1 MSKLY
6 IVSTPIGNL
15 DDITL
20 RAVEVLKEVNLVAAE
35 DTRHSRALLDHLGID
50 TPLQS
55 YHDRNES
62 KSARQIV
69 DKILAGVSVA
79 LVSDAGTPLI
89 SDPGYRL
96 VCQAL
101 EAGVPVIPIPGVS
114 AVITALSV
122 SGLPVNRFAFEG
134 FLPAKQAAR
143 RDWLGRLRFEER
155 TLVFYEAPHRVVQVV
170 DDMADTLGRERRVT
184 LARELTKKFEQI
196 WSGTL
201 ESASAALASGEIP
214 ARGEFVIVLEPARH
228 QNDDLDARRVMEVLL
243 AEFPPR
249 KAAEL
254 ASRITGQSK
263 GSLYDVALTL
273 KKNP

>member
-1 MSKLY
+1 MSTLY
-6 IVSTPIGNL
+6 IVSTPIGHL

-20 RAVEVLKEVNLVAAE
+20 RAVEVLKEVDLVAAE

-62 KSARQIV
+62 KSAGQIV
-69 DKILAGVSVA
+69 NKILAGVSVA

-155 TLVFYEAPHRVVQVV
+155 TLVFYEAPHRVVEVV
-170 DDMADTLGRERRVT
+170 DDMADILGSERRVT

-201 ESASAALASGEIP
+201 ALASATLADGDIP

-228 QNDDLDARRVMEVLL
+228 QNDDFDARRVMEVLL

-263 GSLYDVALTL
+263 SSLYDVALTL